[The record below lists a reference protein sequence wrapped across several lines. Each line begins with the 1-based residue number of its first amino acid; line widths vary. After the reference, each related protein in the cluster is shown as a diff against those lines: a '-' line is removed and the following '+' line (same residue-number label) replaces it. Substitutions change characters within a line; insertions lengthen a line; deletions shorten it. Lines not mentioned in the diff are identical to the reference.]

1 MVDFRNMSREQLAE
15 ATQNYPWFA
24 SAWAQLC
31 VMSAEEGGAEAAES
45 LYREARSYV
54 PDASALAQKLHSY
67 SERNYSDASLAAAI
81 RKTISQQTRRV
92 LPGMDYFSRDD
103 YDTERSENDANI
115 SRIAIVDYSQPGPEP
130 IAHEEAMDEVI
141 SETLARIYADQGYP
155 ERAKDIYLKLSLL
168 SPEKN
173 AYFASL
179 IDNLNS

>member
-1 MVDFRNMSREQLAE
+1 MVDFKDMSREQLAE

-31 VMSAEEGGAEAAES
+31 VMSASEGGAEAAES

-54 PDASALAQKLHSY
+54 PDAAELAGRLHVYSQK
-67 SERNYSDASLAAAI
+67 NYSDASLAAAI
-81 RKTISQQTRRV
+81 RKTISQQTGRV
-92 LPGMDYFSRDD
+92 VPGMDYFSRDD

-115 SRIAIVDYSQPGPEP
+115 SRIAVVDYSQPVPEP
-130 IAHEEAMDEVI
+130 LAHEDLLDEVI

-155 ERAKDIYLKLSLL
+155 ERAKDIYIKLSLL
-168 SPEKN
+168 CPEKN

-179 IDNLNS
+179 IENLNS